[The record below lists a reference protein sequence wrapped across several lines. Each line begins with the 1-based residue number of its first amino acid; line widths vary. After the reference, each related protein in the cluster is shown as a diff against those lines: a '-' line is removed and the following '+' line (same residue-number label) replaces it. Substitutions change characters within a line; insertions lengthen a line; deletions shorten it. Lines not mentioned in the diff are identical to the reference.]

1 MFTRTWI
8 AAMIVST
15 CISIGLCVAGIYAM
29 VSVYGWEIVGYMALL
44 SLVAGGLPYLP
55 FILES
60 RSDEARRLDAAVERA
75 HREE

>member
-29 VSVYGWEIVGYMALL
+29 VSVYGWAIVGYMALL

-60 RSDEARRLDAAVERA
+60 KSDEARRLDAAVERA